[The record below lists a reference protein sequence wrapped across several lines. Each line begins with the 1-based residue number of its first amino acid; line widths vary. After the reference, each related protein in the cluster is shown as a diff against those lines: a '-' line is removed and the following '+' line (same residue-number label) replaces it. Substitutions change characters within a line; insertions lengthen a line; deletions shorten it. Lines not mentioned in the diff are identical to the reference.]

1 MDFETYD
8 VSFDGDYESDAS
20 DDETDDENNF
30 SDDEFD
36 DDEDDD
42 EPVEKKTSESRQVR
56 LIKSMVRKLD
66 AMMVLVLRYL
76 SHYAINTNKDERVDM
91 YNILLDL
98 FDQQIVMTLKSR
110 YTQFLLFYFS
120 SLEVNVFPDRFIE
133 HLFDS
138 MNDASRPGIIRIA
151 CAAYISSYVARAK
164 VLDSDG
170 VQKTM
175 NTLCNWCYAYLD
187 QVDDTMLRPDPI
199 KHDMF
204 YAVMQAIMY
213 IFCFRWRDLVM
224 QDNDFDAQEEDD
236 EESQSNAPENDALDK
251 VPMIVI
257 GNGTRKWCRGLRN
270 IGVLLQSKLNP
281 LKVCSPMV
289 VQQFAKIASETD
301 LVYVHAML
309 ENNKNV
315 YISGVTAG
323 ASDGS
328 RGKHILATVQSF
340 FPFDPYNLKSS
351 QHFIHDIYFEWI
363 ADDDDEDEDD
373 SSDDENESDEEE
385 QAMEQGLSAMSIS
398 PVAPQF
404 MSLS

>member
-8 VSFDGDYESDAS
+8 MSFDGDYESDAS
-20 DDETDDENNF
+20 DDETDDEDNF

-36 DDEDDD
+36 EDE

-76 SHYAINTNKDERVDM
+76 SKYAINSTNAERTEM
-91 YNILLDL
+91 YNTLLNL

-120 SLEVNVFPDRFIE
+120 SLEVNVFPEHFID
-133 HLFDS
+133 HLFES
-138 MNDASRPGIIRIA
+138 MNDSSRPGIIRIA

-170 VQKTM
+170 VQRAI
-175 NTLCNWCYAYLD
+175 NTLCNWCYTYLD
-187 QVDDTMLRPDPI
+187 QLDDSALRPDPT

-213 IFCFRWRDLVM
+213 IFCFRWRDLVV
-224 QDNDFDAQEEDD
+224 QDNDFEAQED
-236 EESQSNAPENDALDK
+236 EESQSNSPEEENALDK

-309 ENNKNV
+309 ESNKNIF
-315 YISGVTAG
+315 ISGVTAG

-328 RGKHILATVQSF
+328 KGKHILATVQSF

-351 QHFIHDIYFEWI
+351 QHFIQDIYLEWI
-363 ADDDDEDEDD
+363 ADDDDDEEDD
-373 SSDDENESDEEE
+373 SSDDEENESDEEE
-385 QAMEQGLSAMSIS
+385 QAMEQGMSAMSIS